1 VVIGSMNRC
10 GLQKAAFELDDR
22 FTAYRAPT
30 LAAMGF
36 EGGKMLLRVDL
47 DDPATA
53 PTLESAGAAVSEL
66 AAAGLMAMIEPFMAH
81 RVEGRVHNLLTAPAM
96 ATAISIAAGLGDSS
110 AHTWLKVPIVAE
122 MERAVAATTLPCVV
136 LGGEVSEDPSAAYG
150 DWARAL
156 ALPNVHG
163 LVVGRALL
171 FPPDDDVAAAV
182 RSAVEVCASTRPGG
196 GCAGSWLSSS
206 RLAILSRRDDS
217 PSQATGPARRF
228 AHAGGA
234 ARERSD
240 LHELRLVGFR
250 VEPEPAARAGEG
262 GRERPVDRDGRERVG
277 ARAGG
282 RPARLSA
289 CRPRR
294 RRAVRSGDLQRQR
307 SAGVRASARVDRYRR
322 SDCGHLR
329 RPAGLDDHQVPLEIQ
344 RGAERQL
351 GVSGAAGR

>member
-1 VVIGSMNRC
+1 MTRIGIDELTAARIENPGAIAAAAASRRRPASLLAGHGRMMIVAADHPARGALGAGQRAAAMGDRRELLRRLCAALEHPGVNGVLATPDVIDDLLLLGALEDKVVIGSMNRG

-196 GCAGSWLSSS
+196 
-206 RLAILSRRDDS
+206 
-217 PSQATGPARRF
+217 
-228 AHAGGA
+228 
-234 ARERSD
+234 
-240 LHELRLVGFR
+240 
-250 VEPEPAARAGEG
+250 
-262 GRERPVDRDGRERVG
+262 
-277 ARAGG
+277 
-282 RPARLSA
+282 
-289 CRPRR
+289 
-294 RRAVRSGDLQRQR
+294 
-307 SAGVRASARVDRYRR
+307 
-322 SDCGHLR
+322 
-329 RPAGLDDHQVPLEIQ
+329 
-344 RGAERQL
+344 
-351 GVSGAAGR
+351 